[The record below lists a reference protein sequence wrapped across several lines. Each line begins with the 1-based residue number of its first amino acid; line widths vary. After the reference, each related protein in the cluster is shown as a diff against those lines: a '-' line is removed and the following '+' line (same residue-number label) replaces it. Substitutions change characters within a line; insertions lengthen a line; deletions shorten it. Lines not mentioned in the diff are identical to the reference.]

1 MLELAVNTFNF
12 ILKGTVEFL
21 RPKTIDV
28 AFERRIF
35 KISKKRAHLEST
47 RLVNKGNCL

>member
-1 MLELAVNTFNF
+1 MELAVNTFNF
-12 ILKGTVEFL
+12 ISKGTVEFL

-35 KISKKRAHLEST
+35 KITKKRAHLEST

>member
-1 MLELAVNTFNF
+1 MELAVNTFNF
-12 ILKGTVEFL
+12 ISKGTVEFL

-28 AFERRIF
+28 AFERIF